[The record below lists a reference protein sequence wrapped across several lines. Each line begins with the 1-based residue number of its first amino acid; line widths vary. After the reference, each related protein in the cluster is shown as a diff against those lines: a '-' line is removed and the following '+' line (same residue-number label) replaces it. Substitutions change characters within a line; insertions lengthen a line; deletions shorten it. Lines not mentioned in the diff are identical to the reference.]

1 VWIGLTCVSQ
11 SERVEARRMEYPKPI
26 QNLIAQLSRLPG
38 IGKRSAE
45 RIALHLLKADSDTN
59 RQLAQS
65 VLDAKA
71 KILNCSR
78 CGGYTENDPC
88 EICSS
93 PQRDQTSICVVEGPN
108 DILTLERAGVHR
120 GVYHAL
126 MGRISPLN
134 GIGPEQLRVDALLG
148 RAKRDRPSEI
158 ILALGADV
166 ESEATTTYLVE
177 QLNPIGV
184 AVSRIALGLSA
195 GSALETADEV
205 TLSRALE
212 GRRKL

>member
-1 VWIGLTCVSQ
+1 
-11 SERVEARRMEYPKPI
+11 MDYPKPV
-26 QNLIAQLSRLPG
+26 QNLIAQLARLPG

-45 RIALHLLKADSDTN
+45 RIALHLLKADGDTN
-59 RQLAQS
+59 RQLAQA

-71 KILNCSR
+71 KIRNCSR
-78 CGGYTENDPC
+78 CGGYTERDPC
-88 EICSS
+88 EICDN
-93 PQRDQTSICVVEGPN
+93 PRRDQSLVCVVEGPN

-134 GIGPEQLRVDALLG
+134 GVGPEQLRVGALLE
-148 RAKRDRPSEI
+148 RAKQDKPTEI

-166 ESEATTTYLVE
+166 ESEATASYLID
-177 QLNPIGV
+177 QLKPLGV
-184 AVSRIALGLSA
+184 AVSRIALGLSV

-205 TLSRALE
+205 TLARALE